1 MSLAKLS
8 SKAQVVLPAGIR
20 RKLGIRPG
28 DTLEIDTK
36 GEAVTIRK
44 APSSY
49 VDALEE
55 CSVALWHGYAEE
67 LDKARDQ
74 WDS

>member
-8 SKAQVVLPAGIR
+8 SKAQIVLPAGIR
-20 RKLGIRPG
+20 RKLGIKPG
-28 DTLEIDTK
+28 DTLEINTK
-36 GEAVTIRK
+36 GETVTIRK
-44 APSSY
+44 APQSY

-55 CSVALWHGYAEE
+55 CGTSLWRGYAEE